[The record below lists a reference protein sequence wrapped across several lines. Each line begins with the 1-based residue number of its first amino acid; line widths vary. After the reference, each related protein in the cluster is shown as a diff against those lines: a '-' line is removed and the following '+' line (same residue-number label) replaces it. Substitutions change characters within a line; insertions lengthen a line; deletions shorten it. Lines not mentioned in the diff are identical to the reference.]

1 MPPTRNWKEFAMA
14 RLFPSKNRL
23 FIGELKSSKE
33 LVTLSKCFKKK
44 RFKRL
49 DVVKLVYFC
58 DKMNHIY
65 QIMKQ

>member
-1 MPPTRNWKEFAMA
+1 M
-14 RLFPSKNRL
+14 L
-23 FIGELKSSKE
+23 
-33 LVTLSKCFKKK
+33 KK

-65 QIMKQ
+65 QIMKQWRLLGNIYFYKYTHLEYYDYNF